1 MSLRE
6 SMSNESTRVHSPY
19 YQPLHSPDSLCLTC
33 HDLTL
38 NLCHNFDITS
48 YQVFILSHKGWELSL
63 SVSHLLLKDRTKKRQ
78 KWTRQQIMGEDFSSQ
93 LIFILGGLL
102 SFINISP
109 LAMWPSM
116 GELLLWLSTHSL
128 LLILSMRG
136 ARVGSGG
143 IAIYHDFRNV
153 TLLLVVDRKDD
164 DGDSGRRMS
173 RY

>member
-1 MSLRE
+1 MSLRGFI
-6 SMSNESTRVHSPY
+6 HHIISPY
-19 YQPLHSPDSLCLTC
+19 IPLTHSAWRVM
-33 HDLTL
+33 TL
-38 NLCHNFDITS
+38 LWICVTTL
-48 YQVFILSHKGWELSL
+48 ILLH
-63 SVSHLLLKDRTKKRQ
+63 TKFYPESQSMRIVVVCESFTFKRQ
-78 KWTRQQIMGEDFSSQ
+78 NQEKPKEKWTRQQIMGEDFSSQ

-109 LAMWPSM
+109 LAMWPVAMS
-116 GELLLWLSTHSL
+116 ELLLWLSTHRL

-136 ARVGSGG
+136 VRVGSGG